1 MTEHEF
7 TSEQLYKQAQGNLA
21 GFILGTMA
29 YLKEQ
34 GRTPEEWAT
43 FIGNRFAPGWEF
55 LKGQGAKAAM
65 QSVVVNLLSAGAS
78 LHSLTGD
85 DVQAE
90 AIIADWPSADALEF
104 FGLTQEDADP
114 LHSIFTPIAAFLH
127 LRYEWQ
133 RAGNQVT
140 FRFWRERATS

>member
-7 TSEQLYKQAQGNLA
+7 TPEQLYEQAQGNLN
-21 GFILGTMA
+21 GFILVTIA

-34 GRTPEEWAT
+34 GRTPEEWVT
-43 FIGNRFAPGWEF
+43 FIGNRFASDWESVR
-55 LKGQGAKAAM
+55 GQGAKAAM
-65 QSVVVNLLSAGAS
+65 NLVVLSLVSAGGS

-85 DVQAE
+85 EAQAE
-90 AIIADWPSADALEF
+90 AIITDWPSADNLEF
-104 FGLTQEDADP
+104 FGLTQEDVDP
-114 LHSIFTPIAAFLH
+114 FHTIFTPIAAFLN

-140 FRFWRERATS
+140 FRFSRQRATS